1 MTVFIIAK
9 KYSRILGILKVKLPN
24 FLQGLPAYSCYRL
37 FVLLSILFNL
47 ILPSLLVILETTTF
61 EVFAEVLTIAV
72 GVFIASLS
80 YIVLLLDKNGIYEL
94 VDSIDSMIESSK

>member
-24 FLQGLPAYSCYRL
+24 CLHQFPAYSCYRI
-37 FVLLSILFNL
+37 FVLSAILFDL
-47 ILPSLLVILETTTF
+47 IAPSLLVILETTTF

-72 GVFIASLS
+72 GVFIATLS
-80 YIVLLLDKNGIYEL
+80 YIALLLDKNGIYEL
-94 VDSIDSMIESSK
+94 VDSIDLMIERSK